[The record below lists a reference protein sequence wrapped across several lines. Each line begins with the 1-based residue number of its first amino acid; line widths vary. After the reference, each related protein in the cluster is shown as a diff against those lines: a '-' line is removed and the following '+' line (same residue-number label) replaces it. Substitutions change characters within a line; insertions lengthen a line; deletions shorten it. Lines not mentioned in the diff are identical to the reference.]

1 MLTIMLCLTT
11 MKIIQNGRDMTKLNR
26 KQKRSIRRQVDID
39 LGVNA
44 PSSSIHKNKKR
55 YNRNVKHKN
64 KKDDQHDN

>member
-1 MLTIMLCLTT
+1 
-11 MKIIQNGRDMTKLNR
+11 MTKLTN

-44 PSSSIHKNKKR
+44 PSTSIHKNKKR